1 MASSSSDNRVPA
13 ETSPGTP
20 LDIAPVL
27 PPVAPLPQGKLLA
40 LDVGLARIGVA
51 VCDGLQ
57 LTVRPLTVV
66 HRRSRSEDFDLLAQL
81 ARTEQAAAII
91 CGLPLNMDG
100 SEGPQAQTTRKWAM
114 RLAQALR
121 ALLGRSLPVIFWD
134 ERLTTFAAQELMS
147 EPPAGHAA
155 SLGEK
160 HGKGVGEDAVAAAV
174 LLRAYLDAAAAGEPF
189 HYGRIDLPPRPPST
203 LSSAGSSVPAE
214 V

>member
-1 MASSSSDNRVPA
+1 MASSSDNHVPA
-13 ETSPGTP
+13 KTP
-20 LDIAPVL
+20 EVSSVTPRV
-27 PPVAPLPQGKLLA
+27 QGKLLA

-81 ARTEQAAAII
+81 ARTEQVEAVI

-121 ALLGRSLPVIFWD
+121 ALLGRPLPVIFWD
-134 ERLTTFAAQELMS
+134 ERLTTFAAQELMA
-147 EPPAGHAA
+147 EPSADHAA

-160 HGKGVGEDAVAAAV
+160 HRKDVGEDAVAAAV
-174 LLRAYLDAAAAGEPF
+174 LLRAYLDAAAAGEPLD
-189 HYGRIDLPPRPPST
+189 YGRIDLPLRPSSGPS
-203 LSSAGSSVPAE
+203 SGPVG